1 MSDTIKLTINGEM
14 QSFDEQLTVSEL
26 LQRLELIGKNLFVE
40 YNKEPLHRD
49 MYNETRIQSGDNIEI
64 VTMMA
69 GG

>member
-1 MSDTIKLTINGEM
+1 MSQKIELTINGEV

-26 LQRLELIGKNLFVE
+26 LHRFELIEKSVFIE
-40 YNKEPLHRD
+40 YNKEPLDRD
-49 MYNETRIQSGDNIEI
+49 MFNETRIQSGDNIEI